1 LWIIGYAQYQISL
14 REYILYAFS
23 APVFIPKRGSFE
35 MAPPP
40 VLIHLVVSSSVFTF
54 QSPADPAHL
63 HDDVRFLLKPI
74 RLVRDL
80 LSAGQ

>member
-1 LWIIGYAQYQISL
+1 
-14 REYILYAFS
+14 
-23 APVFIPKRGSFE
+23 

-63 HDDVRFLLKPI
+63 RDDVRFLLKPI